1 MINKPNKNMKLKEYI
16 EKLNK
21 LIVENPES
29 LEMDVIT
36 SSDDEGNS
44 YNEVHFA
51 PSLGRLDEDGEFDP
65 LDLEE
70 GEDQYCGDAS
80 ITDECNVVCLN

>member
-1 MINKPNKNMKLKEYI
+1 MKLKEYI

-21 LIVENPES
+21 LIAENPES

-51 PSLGRLDEDGEFDP
+51 PSLGRLDEDGEFDS
-65 LDLEE
+65 LDDVVDEA
-70 GEDQYCGDAS
+70 QYQGDAS
-80 ITDECNVVCLN
+80 IVDGCNVVCLN